1 MTLRIHNI
9 MYDHSQEF
17 RTYPAGVI
25 TIDTLTRAIH
35 VHDGL
40 TPNGWEQPTRTELG
54 NYALKDLTNVTQE
67 SMNNALNTFGALN
80 INNADQVSTTQRDNA
95 WTKLFGPAMLSNSD
109 IPESNYL
116 YVDKKD
122 RKMKAG
128 DLSTVIG
135 FGMDFSKKK
144 DRQAG
149 VTYRAD
155 EDGYVVLQLFYSDGG
170 GDSPNTGL
178 FIDDVQMF
186 SNTKG
191 WWDKD
196 YVRNCRFSVPGGC
209 YPVCSGQSYKYTS
222 GFGMWAT
229 RYFWCPLKY
238 KFQAATT
245 TTEG

>member
-9 MYDHSQEF
+9 MYDHSQEY

-25 TIDTLTRAIH
+25 TIDALTRAIH

-80 INNADQVSTTQRDNA
+80 INNADQVSTTQRDNV
-95 WTKLFGPAMLSNSD
+95 WTKLFGPAMLSNAD

-135 FGMDFSKKK
+135 FGMDFAKKK

-155 EDGYVVLQLFYSDGG
+155 EDGWVY
-170 GDSPNTGL
+170 
-178 FIDDVQMF
+178 
-186 SNTKG
+186 
-191 WWDKD
+191 
-196 YVRNCRFSVPGGC
+196 
-209 YPVCSGQSYKYTS
+209 
-222 GFGMWAT
+222 T
-229 RYFWCPLKY
+229 RYKNGGSGTPWYTATALKVDGIEVGFTMLDGFTNSKVRGVSSWSSMLVPVAAGQNYILTGPLVSVYYWCPLKC
-238 KFQAATT
+238 KFKAEPTK
-245 TTEG
+245 EG

>member
-25 TIDTLTRAIH
+25 TIDALTRAIH

-80 INNADQVSTTQRDNA
+80 MNNADQISTTQRDNT
-95 WTKLFGPAMLSNSD
+95 WTKLFGPAMLSNAD

-135 FGMDFSKKK
+135 FGMDFTKKK
-144 DRQAG
+144 DRQKG

-155 EDGYVVLQLFYSDGG
+155 EDGWVYVRYKNG
-170 GDSPNTGL
+170 GDDTPYYTATELKVDGVEVGFTMLDHFTNSKTESAHAWFSMMAPIAAGQNYILTGPL
-178 FIDDVQMF
+178 IAV
-186 SNTKG
+186 
-191 WWDKD
+191 
-196 YVRNCRFSVPGGC
+196 Y
-209 YPVCSGQSYKYTS
+209 Y
-222 GFGMWAT
+222 
-229 RYFWCPLKY
+229 WCPLKY
-238 KFQAATT
+238 KFQAAAP

>member
-25 TIDTLTRAIH
+25 TIDALTRAIH

-80 INNADQVSTTQRDNA
+80 MNNADQVSTTQRDNA
-95 WTKLFGPAMLSNSD
+95 WTKLFGPAMLSNAD
-109 IPESNYL
+109 IPDSNYL

-128 DLSTVIG
+128 DFGASVFWG
-135 FGMDFSKKK
+135 FDVKTRK
-144 DRQAG
+144 DRLLG
-149 VTYRAD
+149 VTYKTDYPAFLYIFCTWNMWKDSWGNVRLTI
-155 EDGYVVLQLFYSDGG
+155 DGVPFDHHYENGSKNGNNEYQPFFMQLPLG
-170 GDSPNTGL
+170 TG
-178 FIDDVQMF
+178 Q
-186 SNTKG
+186 T
-191 WWDKD
+191 
-196 YVRNCRFSVPGGC
+196 
-209 YPVCSGQSYKYTS
+209 
-222 GFGMWAT
+222 
-229 RYFWCPLKY
+229 Y
-238 KFQAATT
+238 KFEKTAGDMSGPGWLIYAEFKARSAFVP